1 MLHPQYRIGY
11 SLQYYSKIVLV
22 SIQRRLHWHFHLLQV
37 HLGVQLVLVRPALPE
52 ALNGSIKS
60 LCFAVESFLGEVR
73 VFDDFVSVH
82 DLEHVFSF
90 LEFVNI

>member
-1 MLHPQYRIGY
+1 MNKEAKRIIIVV
-11 SLQYYSKIVLV
+11 LINKEVFISKVVI
-22 SIQRRLHWHFHLLQV
+22 
-37 HLGVQLVLVRPALPE
+37 
-52 ALNGSIKS
+52 NGSIKS